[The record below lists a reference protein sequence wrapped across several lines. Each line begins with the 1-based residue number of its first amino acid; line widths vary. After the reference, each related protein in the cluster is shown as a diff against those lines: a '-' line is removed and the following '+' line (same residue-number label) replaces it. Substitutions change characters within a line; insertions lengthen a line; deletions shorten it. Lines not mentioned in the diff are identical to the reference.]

1 VTVVEIIAISS
12 SVCGSLGVSFPHLRC
27 RVSPEKYGTIPNEPK
42 APPLGAPV
50 TTEWKAT
57 RACGI
62 LADMS
67 WRRMASR
74 REAVNQDGLGLSAT
88 TATYLHQHAGRT
100 FDNVDDLEAAL
111 RGERYIADRG
121 LATTLYLTLR
131 LRKPLLLEG
140 EAGVGKTEIAKVLAA
155 ILDTPLIRLQCY
167 EGLDAS
173 SAIYEWD
180 YPRQMLYLQTIEAT
194 GGTDRETARRDLFSE
209 EFLLKRPL
217 LQAID
222 AAHEKSPV
230 LLIDEVDRADQ
241 ELEAFLL
248 ELLSDFQ
255 VTVPE
260 LGTIRAEHLPIVIL
274 TSNRTREIHDAL
286 KRRCLYYWIDF
297 PTFQKEYRILSAKVP
312 EAPQRLAT
320 QICGFTQGL
329 REVDLFKSPGMAET
343 LDWAHAL
350 LSLGTTE
357 LTNDSVDDTLGVILK
372 YQEDVDRV
380 RGDVANALITRAARA
395 TAD

>member
-1 VTVVEIIAISS
+1 MSTVSDQ
-12 SVCGSLGVSFPHLRC
+12 
-27 RVSPEKYGTIPNEPK
+27 YTI
-42 APPLGAPV
+42 
-50 TTEWKAT
+50 
-57 RACGI
+57 
-62 LADMS
+62 
-67 WRRMASR
+67 
-74 REAVNQDGLGLSAT
+74 Q
-88 TATYLHQHAGRT
+88 QHAGRD
-100 FDNVDDLEAAL
+100 FASVDELEGAL
-111 RGERYIADRG
+111 RGEKYVTERG

-140 EAGVGKTEIAKVLAA
+140 EAGVGKTEIAKTLAA
-155 ILDTPLIRLQCY
+155 ILETPLIRLQCY

-180 YPRQMLYLQTIEAT
+180 YPRQMLYLRTIEAT
-194 GGTDRETARRDLFSE
+194 GGQNLEQARRNLFGE

-222 AAHEKSPV
+222 IAHERAPV

-260 LGTIRAEHLPIVIL
+260 LGTIRAEHVPIVIL

-297 PTFQKEYRILSAKVP
+297 PTFEKEFRILAAKVP
-312 EAPQRLAT
+312 EAPERLARE
-320 QICGFTQGL
+320 ICGFTQGL
-329 REVDLFKSPGMAET
+329 REVDLFKPPGMAET
-343 LDWAHAL
+343 LDWAQAL
-350 LSLGTTE
+350 LALGTRE
-357 LTNDSVDDTLGVILK
+357 LHGTVVDETLGVILK

-380 RGDVANALITRAARA
+380 RGDVAARLVARAARVIGG
-395 TAD
+395 

>member
-1 VTVVEIIAISS
+1 
-12 SVCGSLGVSFPHLRC
+12 L
-27 RVSPEKYGTIPNEPK
+27 
-42 APPLGAPV
+42 
-50 TTEWKAT
+50 TTA
-57 RACGI
+57 
-62 LADMS
+62 
-67 WRRMASR
+67 
-74 REAVNQDGLGLSAT
+74 AT
-88 TATYLHQHAGRT
+88 TLLGDYAGRT
-100 FDNVDDLEAAL
+100 FAAVDELERALAA
-111 RGERYIADRG
+111 EQYITDRG
-121 LATTLYLTLR
+121 LATTLFLTLR
-131 LRKPLLLEG
+131 LRRPLLLEG

-180 YPRQMLYLQTIEAT
+180 YPRQMLYLRTLEAT
-194 GGTDRETARRDLFSE
+194 GGASADDARRNLFSD

-222 AAHEKSPV
+222 AAHERSPV

-260 LGTIRAEHLPIVIL
+260 IGTIRAEHVPVVIL

-297 PTFQKEYRILSAKVP
+297 PTFQKELRILTVKVP
-312 EAPQRLAT
+312 QAPERLAR
-320 QICGFTQGL
+320 QICTFTQGL
-329 REVDLFKSPGMAET
+329 REVDLFKPPGMAET
-343 LDWAHAL
+343 LDWAQAL
-350 LSLGTTE
+350 LALGTVVLDE
-357 LTNDSVDDTLGVILK
+357 AKVDDTLGVILK
-372 YQEDVDRV
+372 YQEDVERL
-380 RGDVANALITRAARA
+380 RGETAQRLLARA
-395 TAD
+395 VADGGR

>member
-1 VTVVEIIAISS
+1 LST
-12 SVCGSLGVSFPHLRC
+12 SVITP
-27 RVSPEKYGTIPNEPK
+27 TQ
-42 APPLGAPV
+42 A
-50 TTEWKAT
+50 
-57 RACGI
+57 
-62 LADMS
+62 
-67 WRRMASR
+67 
-74 REAVNQDGLGLSAT
+74 
-88 TATYLHQHAGRT
+88 HAGRIFET
-100 FDNVDDLEAAL
+100 VDELEAAL
-111 RGERYIADRG
+111 REQKYIADRG
-121 LATTLYLTLR
+121 LATTLFLTLR

-180 YPRQMLYLQTIEAT
+180 YPRQMLYLQTLEAS
-194 GGTDRETARRDLFSE
+194 GGIDREQARRDLFSE

-222 AAHEKSPV
+222 ASHEKSPV
-230 LLIDEVDRADQ
+230 LLIDEIDRADQ

-260 LGTIRAEHLPIVIL
+260 LGTIRAEHVPIVIL

-297 PTFQKEYRILSAKVP
+297 PSYQKELRILMAKVP
-312 EAPQRLAT
+312 EAPERLAT
-320 QICGFTQGL
+320 QICAFTQGL

-357 LTNDSVDDTLGVILK
+357 LTHEAVDDTLGVILK
-372 YQEDVDRV
+372 YQEDVERV
-380 RGDVANALITRAARA
+380 RGDVADALIARATRA

>member
-1 VTVVEIIAISS
+1 
-12 SVCGSLGVSFPHLRC
+12 
-27 RVSPEKYGTIPNEPK
+27 
-42 APPLGAPV
+42 
-50 TTEWKAT
+50 
-57 RACGI
+57 
-62 LADMS
+62 
-67 WRRMASR
+67 
-74 REAVNQDGLGLSAT
+74 
-88 TATYLHQHAGRT
+88 
-100 FDNVDDLEAAL
+100 
-111 RGERYIADRG
+111 
-121 LATTLYLTLR
+121 

-140 EAGVGKTEIAKVLAA
+140 EAGVGKTEIAKVLST

-173 SAIYEWD
+173 AAIYEWD
-180 YPRQMLYLQTIEAT
+180 YPRQMLYLRTLEVAGGVDTEA
-194 GGTDRETARRDLFSE
+194 ARRDIFGE

-222 AAHEKSPV
+222 AAHEQSPV

-260 LGTIRAEHLPIVIL
+260 FGTIRAEHAPIVIL

-297 PTFQKEYRILSAKVP
+297 PTYNKEYRILSAKVP
-312 EAPQRLAT
+312 DAPEKLRV

-329 REVDLFKSPGMAET
+329 REVDLFKPPGMAET
-343 LDWAHAL
+343 LDWAQAL

-357 LTNDSVDDTLGVILK
+357 LNTESVDDTLGVILK
-372 YQEDVDRV
+372 YQEDVERV
-380 RGDVANALITRAARA
+380 RGDQAEQLIERAARA
-395 TAD
+395 TAQQ